1 MPDKRYKVTL
11 TPDERQELL
20 ALVSKG
26 KAAAYKLTR
35 ARILLHSDQGAEGP
49 AWSDERIAE
58 ALEVSAKTVER
69 TRQTCVE
76 VGLEAALK
84 RRVRCRAGNVKFD
97 GETEAHLLALACSQ
111 PPEGRVRWTLHLLAD
126 KLVEMTHFDHISH
139 ETIRQH
145 LKKMNLS
152 LG

>member
-58 ALEVSAKTVER
+58 ALELTPKPVRRPRK
-69 TRQTCVE
+69 TCVK
-76 VGLEAALK
+76 VGFEAPLK
-84 RRVRCRAGNVKFD
+84 RRFRCGAGNVNFN
-97 GETEAHLLALACSQ
+97 GETEAHLFA
-111 PPEGRVRWTLHLLAD
+111 
-126 KLVEMTHFDHISH
+126 
-139 ETIRQH
+139 
-145 LKKMNLS
+145 
-152 LG
+152 